1 MKRTAERQITK
12 DDEGERGGGRGDDAA
27 SDADADAAPDHA
39 NGDNNYRA
47 SAEVMARRRIVR
59 AKRNDDGSWKNKAAA
74 AASAAATAAT
84 SSAVNECHVGS
95 NGDANDGPAAAAVP
109 PPTPATNPFAGIQL
123 VASAAPATAAAT
135 SPATD
140 GTQEEP
146 TKVPPKKAA
155 SIFGST
161 SGFSGFGS
169 VAKASGFAGFSTLP
183 ATTGG
188 GFFGSAAATA
198 APADGGASAASTAKS
213 SVFGGLAG
221 FSGFA
226 AAAANTAAGSGGG
239 FTFGKPGGTTDLA
252 AEASSKPSPS
262 SKENKESGEGEGN
275 GGGAAAEEV
284 DPAVPEKASP
294 QPKQGPQLPTEYE
307 LVSGEESEKI
317 LLELRCRTY
326 RWGPQQLESD
336 NHKAGSDSKATAGA
350 ILSVPPSSSSS
361 AFAKDESPS
370 KETGEENKASSSALG
385 TSHADASQPAC
396 KWHEAGIG
404 PLRILLNPTSNAL
417 RLVQR
422 RESTIN
428 GPATKVVWNVS
439 LWKESVVKPLGDRH
453 VQISSFLGRG
463 QPVLILCKCATP
475 TNAADLLA
483 LLESRVPNLR
493 SAEATATEATKA
505 TTDTETTETASE
517 AASDVPGISQE
528 GDAT

>member
-27 SDADADAAPDHA
+27 SDADDAAPDA
-39 NGDNNYRA
+39 NGDNYRA

-74 AASAAATAAT
+74 ASAAATAAA
-84 SSAVNECHVGS
+84 SSAVNEGHVGS
-95 NGDANDGPAAAAVP
+95 NGEAKDGPTAAALP
-109 PPTPATNPFAGIQL
+109 PPTAATNPFAGIQL
-123 VASAAPATAAAT
+123 VASAAPATAFAM

-146 TKVPPKKAA
+146 TKVPPQKAA

-183 ATTGG
+183 ATSGSG
-188 GFFGSAAATA
+188 FGSAAATA
-198 APADGGASAASTAKS
+198 EPADGGASGATTAKS

-226 AAAANTAAGSGGG
+226 AAANTAAGSGGG
-239 FTFGKPGGTTDLA
+239 FTFGKPAGTADLA
-252 AEASSKPSPS
+252 ADASSKPSPS
-262 SKENKESGEGEGN
+262 SKENKESGEGEAN
-275 GGGAAAEEV
+275 GGGAAAAEEV

-336 NHKAGSDSKATAGA
+336 NHKAGSDSKATATA

-385 TSHADASQPAC
+385 TSHADTSQPAC

-493 SAEATATEATKA
+493 SAEATTTETAKA